1 VLNGFYRGLA
11 GRVSGDTTNL
21 AAGLRP
27 EDGSMPLPVLTID
40 EAAFDRNADAM
51 FGYAKA
57 LGVSLAPHAK
67 TPMSPELSQR
77 LIDRGA
83 WGLSAANLQQAAVL
97 LDAGFQ
103 RVLIANQIGG
113 RAAGRHFGALLKS
126 HPDAELMFF
135 VDSIASLDAVGE
147 AAAVAGWTL
156 PVLVEVGRG
165 RAGARDLDAVAAIIA
180 HAATLPLVCLSG
192 VAAYEGAV
200 AQADATATRKA
211 IADLDRLA
219 VDAFAA
225 VRAAAP
231 EAPLILT
238 AGGSSFFDLVVEDL
252 LPTVKADGNAEF
264 VLRSGAIFFH
274 DHGVYQRALSA
285 LDVRYGFA
293 PVTGHAASEA
303 FVPAVK
309 IWAEV
314 LSRPEPGLVICGMG
328 MRDVA
333 SDQDLPLPL
342 ALYRDGAEV
351 GLRPGQVVKLNDQH
365 AFVRVDPQSHI
376 AVGDVIAFG
385 ISHPCTCFD
394 RWRIL
399 FGRNPD
405 GAIVAAYP
413 THFG

>member
-1 VLNGFYRGLA
+1 
-11 GRVSGDTTNL
+11 
-21 AAGLRP
+21 
-27 EDGSMPLPVLTID
+27 
-40 EAAFDRNADAM
+40 M
-51 FGYAKA
+51 FGYARA

-103 RVLIANQIGG
+103 RLLIANQIGG
-113 RAAGRHFGALLKS
+113 RAAGRHFGALLKN

-147 AAAVAGWTL
+147 AAAIAGWTL
-156 PVLVEVGRG
+156 PVLIEVGRG
-165 RAGARDLDAVAAIIA
+165 RAGARDLDAVTAMIA
-180 HAATLPLVCLSG
+180 HAASMPLICLAG

-200 AQADATATRKA
+200 AQADAAATRRA
-211 IADLDRLA
+211 IADLDQLA
-219 VDAFAA
+219 LDAFAA

-231 EAPLILT
+231 DAPLILT

-264 VLRSGAIFFH
+264 VLRSGAIYFH

-285 LDVRYGFA
+285 LDERYGFA
-293 PVTGHAASEA
+293 PVTGQAASEA

-314 LSRPEPGLVICGMG
+314 LSRPELGLVICGMG

-342 ALYRDGAEV
+342 ALYRDGTEI
-351 GLRPGQVVKLNDQH
+351 GRRPGQVVKLNDQH
-365 AFVRVDPQSHI
+365 AFVRVDPHTDI